1 MTLIALPR
9 PNPTEPQAS
18 VEPHYFAPT
27 DAFRIL
33 QAWRA
38 WGARTR
44 DRAASGF
51 VLLRGADGTVV
62 LASEDLSG
70 AAVTAIGLHSRR
82 RLSTVSGPAGA
93 RATLAQRSNTPA
105 LTRTLRTF
113 DDCAIELLLRTA
125 ATLCHSLTVGVRHRA
140 GRYELVAWV
149 RRDAVAPAA
158 DMQSLLGAMRVW
170 IEH

>member
-1 MTLIALPR
+1 MTLVALPR

-27 DAFRIL
+27 DAFRVL

-38 WGARTR
+38 WGARRR
-44 DRAASGF
+44 DCATSGF
-51 VLLRGADGTVV
+51 VLVRGADGTVV
-62 LASEDLSG
+62 LASDDLSA

-82 RLSTVSGPAGA
+82 RLNTVSGPAGA
-93 RATLAQRSNTPA
+93 RAMLAQRSSTPA

-113 DDCAIELLLRTA
+113 DDWGIELLLRTA
-125 ATLCHSLTVGVRHRA
+125 AALCHSLTVGVRHCA
-140 GRYELVAWV
+140 GRYELIAWV

-158 DMQSLLGAMRVW
+158 DMQTLMGAMSVW